1 MLRATLLE
9 QRVTNWLTAIPYIEF
24 AINSTISASTGKSPF
39 ELLYGENVVLPM
51 DHALH
56 AATPLSHAANFTT
69 HIQNLVQQA
78 QESMAKAQNY

>member
-24 AINSTISASTGKSPF
+24 AINSTVSASTGKSPF
-39 ELLYGENVVLPM
+39 ELLYGENVALPM

-56 AATPLSHAANFTT
+56 AAPLTHATNFTT
-69 HIQNLVQQA
+69 HIQNLVRQA
-78 QESMAKAQNY
+78 